1 MTRYN
6 KIPLVKPVNTDLT
19 AYVTEKALQG
29 LFVEI
34 AKEELALRKNIN
46 TRSSPLLQKVF
57 GFADAQKK

>member
-1 MTRYN
+1 
-6 KIPLVKPVNTDLT
+6 LVKPVTTDLT

-46 TRSSPLLQKVF
+46 SRSSPLLQKVF

>member
-1 MTRYN
+1 MSRYN

-19 AYVTEKALQG
+19 AYVTDKALQG

-46 TRSSPLLQKVF
+46 LRSSPLLQKVF
-57 GFADAQKK
+57 GFADSQKK